1 MSISWNEIKTRAA
14 GFVNEWKDRAP
25 AAREEADAQ
34 TFENDFF
41 RIFGVERSQVAIFE
55 HKVRLDDDAKGYIDL
70 FWKGHII
77 IEMKSPGKDLD
88 KAYEQARDYALALE
102 PSKLPKAILVCDFNR
117 FRYYDLTDDARLYE
131 FPLSDLVRNVELFGD
146 LAGYKDVEYK
156 KQDEVNVRAAETM
169 GRLHDRLKEV
179 GYSGHP
185 LEVYLVRLLFCLFA
199 DDTGIFEPDAF
210 IKYIIGRTN
219 PDGSDLGLHLEK
231 IFETL
236 NKPPERRQST
246 LDSQL
251 NQFPYVNGGLF
262 EERLDAAD
270 FDSKMRESL
279 IDCCS
284 LDWSRI
290 SPAIFGAMFQSVMNA
305 QERRNLGAHYTSE
318 ENILKLIHPLFLD
331 ELWAEFDRIKA
342 LKSEVRK
349 VRLHEFHERL
359 AGLKFLDPACG
370 CGNFLVITYRELRIL
385 ELEVIRELLGGERL
399 LDVDHY
405 IKVNVDQFYGIEIE
419 EFPAQIAEVAL
430 WLMDHQM
437 NMLVRDK
444 FGEYYIRIPLRKSA
458 TILCA
463 NALTTDWETVVPK
476 TELSYILG
484 NPPFGGA
491 RIMDEN
497 QKADLLAVF
506 DGLKNAGNLDFV
518 TAWYKKAALYIQGT
532 KIEGAFVSTNS
543 ICQGEQVP
551 ILWPELMDR
560 HGVVINFAHTTFR
573 WSNEARGQA
582 AVYCVIVGFGPA
594 ERKAKRLFQYA
605 SVDGEPVEVAAK
617 NINAYLIDAPSV
629 FIDSRRDPICDVSPV
644 IFGNMPNDGGNL
656 LLTAEERDAILKIE
670 PRTNSVIKLFFGAED
685 FIHNT
690 PRYCLW
696 LLGVNPAEFKD
707 CKVVTDRIERVRKM
721 RATSSRPAT
730 RELART
736 PSLFGEIRQ
745 PASDYILIPRHSSEK
760 RRYIP
765 IGFLPKDIIAG
776 DSNLIIPDA
785 TKFEFGVITSLM
797 HMSWMRYVCGR
808 LELRYRYSATLVYN
822 NFPWP
827 EPSDKQKAEIEAA
840 AQGVLDARAK
850 FPEASLADLY
860 DPDLMPPDLT
870 RAHDRLDR
878 LVEKAYGRTFESD
891 AERAAFLFERYRAL
905 TADLF
910 TEAGGGKKARRKGE
924 ARLHKEMNPIQAD
937 PQGFDGYTSTDKG
950 RAD

>member
-14 GFVNEWKDRAP
+14 GFVNEWKGKAP

-41 RIFGVERSQVAIFE
+41 RIFGVERSQVAVFE
-55 HKVRLDDDAKGYIDL
+55 HKVKRDDDARGYIDL

-102 PSKLPKAILVCDFNR
+102 GEKLPKVILICDFNR
-117 FRYYDLTDDARLYE
+117 FRYYDLEDDAKLYE
-131 FPLSDLVRNVELFGD
+131 FPLADLVQRVELFSD

-156 KQDEVNVRAAETM
+156 KQDAVNVQAAERM
-169 GRLHDRLKEV
+169 GKLHDRLKEI

-199 DDTGIFEPDAF
+199 DDTGIFEHDAF
-210 IKYIIGRTN
+210 IKYIIQRTN

-236 NKPPERRQST
+236 NKPPEKRQAT

-251 NQFPYVNGGLF
+251 DKFPYVNGGLF

-279 IDCCS
+279 IECCS

-331 ELWAEFDRIKA
+331 ELWAEFDRLKA
-342 LKSEVRK
+342 LKSELRK
-349 VRLHEFHERL
+349 ARLTEFHDKLSR
-359 AGLKFLDPACG
+359 LKFLDPACG
-370 CGNFLVITYRELRIL
+370 CGNFLVITYRELRVL
-385 ELEVIRELLGGERL
+385 ELSVIKELLGNERL

-437 NMLVRDK
+437 NTLVRDM

-458 TILCA
+458 AIHCA

-476 TELSYILG
+476 DELSYILG

-491 RIMDEN
+491 RIIDEK
-497 QKADLLAVF
+497 QKANLLAVF
-506 DGLKNAGNLDFV
+506 DGIKNAGNLDFV

-532 KIEGAFVSTNS
+532 DIEVAFVSTNS

-551 ILWPELMDR
+551 ILWPELMNR
-560 HGVVINFAHTTFR
+560 HGAVINFAHTTFR

-582 AVYCVIVGFGPA
+582 AVYCVIVGFA
-594 ERKAKRLFQYA
+594 LKERKAKKLYQYA
-605 SVDGEPVEVAAK
+605 SVDSEPVEISAK
-617 NINAYLIDAPSV
+617 NINAYLIDGPQI
-629 FIDSRRDPICDVSPV
+629 FIDSRTEPICDVPG
-644 IFGNMPNDGGNL
+644 IGIGNKPIDDGNYL
-656 LLTAEERDAILKIE
+656 FMDEEMAEFVRKE
-670 PRTNSVIKLFFGAED
+670 PLSKNYFKRWYGSDE
-685 FIHNT
+685 FINNR
-690 PRYCLW
+690 PRWCLW
-696 LLGVNPAEFKD
+696 LGNCSPVELKRMPLAM
-707 CKVVTDRIERVRKM
+707 ERVENVRKF
-721 RATSSRPAT
+721 RLASKSEGTRKIAATPT
-730 RELART
+730 RFHVENM
-736 PSLFGEIRQ
+736 PF
-745 PASDYILIPRHSSEK
+745 SDYILIPKVSSE
-760 RRYIP
+760 RRHYVP
-765 IGFLPKDIIAG
+765 MGFMSPNTLCSD
-776 DSNLIIPDA
+776 LVFIIPSA
-785 TKFEFGVITSLM
+785 TLYHFGVLTSTM
-797 HMSWMRYVCGR
+797 HMAWMRYVCGR
-808 LELRYRYSATLVYN
+808 LKSDYRYSKDIVYN

-827 EPSDKQKAEIEAA
+827 EPTGKQRADIEAA
-840 AQGVLDARAK
+840 AQGILDARAR

-860 DPDLMPPDLT
+860 DPNLMPPALVK
-870 RAHDRLDR
+870 AHGKLDR
-878 LVEKAYGRTFESD
+878 LVEKAYGKSFDSD
-891 AERAAFLFERYRAL
+891 ADRVAFLFDRYRKL

-910 TEAGGGKKARRKGE
+910 TETGGGKKKRK
-924 ARLHKEMNPIQAD
+924 
-937 PQGFDGYTSTDKG
+937 
-950 RAD
+950 